1 MAIVK
6 KTMLCTYDE
15 GGVSIEKDKVG
26 IKDAR
31 AWFKDSYA
39 YHTGEEPTARQEE
52 DFMNGLSVGK
62 DYGSFTGTWNCI
74 DLGK

>member
-1 MAIVK
+1 MAIAK
-6 KTMLCTYDE
+6 RSMLCTYDE
-15 GGVSIEKDKVG
+15 GGVSIEKDKIG